1 MSFDITSQRSG
12 GAFAAP
18 NFQLDDLPVDV
29 FDVDGGGL
37 TVESLTGGHGMTETG
52 ASCSCSCGCPFCV
65 CSCPIVPE

>member
-1 MSFDITSQRSG
+1 MSFDPTSGRSG

-52 ASCSCSCGCPFCV
+52 ASGVCNCPCL
-65 CSCPIVPE
+65 CSCPILPQ